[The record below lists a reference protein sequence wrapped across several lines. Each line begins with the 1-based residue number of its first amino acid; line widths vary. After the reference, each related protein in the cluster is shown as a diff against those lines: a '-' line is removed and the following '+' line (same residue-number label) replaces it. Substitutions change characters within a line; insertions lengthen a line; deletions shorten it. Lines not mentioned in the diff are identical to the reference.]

1 VATDDLNTPLG
12 LNKKPPRFSLPPLFY
27 AGVAGVL
34 FMLLATFVIW
44 AFQDDVPL
52 GGEPMVVVHA
62 DVANTDGDSADKKP
76 SRGRKADPVGKGGER
91 GAAASGAPRGGA
103 PATDGAKAEGKVAEG
118 TEAKPDGKTAAQDAA
133 PQDKA
138 AGRGEQV
145 VTIIDGKSGARQEVK
160 IPGSDTAVANV
171 DPQLIEMTPNGP
183 VPRISGDGLRPA
195 QAYAK
200 PVPTKINSPQ
210 IAVVVTGLGISA
222 NTTAEA
228 INKLPGPITLAFAPY
243 AGDLERL
250 AGKARGLGHELLLQI
265 PMEPFDYPE
274 NDPGPQTLVT
284 SLTPEQN
291 IDRLQWLLS
300 RLQGY
305 VGVTNQ
311 MGARFTASELSLSPI
326 LREVSRRG
334 LVYVDDGNSP
344 RSLAGQIAGGS
355 GLPFTKSNVAL
366 DAVPSAV
373 EIDRAL
379 ARLEAAARENGLA
392 VGFAMALPV
401 SIERIALWAKAA
413 EGRGFTLVPISMA
426 AARGKS
432 T

>member
-12 LNKKPPRFSLPPLFY
+12 LNKKLAKFRLPPLFY
-27 AGVAGVL
+27 AGLAVA
-34 FMLLATFVIW
+34 FALLLVTFGFW
-44 AFQDDVPL
+44 TFQDDDPL

-62 DVANTDGDSADKKP
+62 DVAAAEGEVAEKKP
-76 SRGRKADPVGKGGER
+76 IYARKSDPTGK
-91 GAAASGAPRGGA
+91 AAAAAKDPHADSPDQEKPKGKDQGGA
-103 PATDGAKAEGKVAEG
+103 DTKA
-118 TEAKPDGKTAAQDAA
+118 EAKPE
-133 PQDKA
+133 DKPT
-138 AGRGEQV
+138 GRNEQV

-160 IPGSDTAVANV
+160 IPGSADMAVASV
-171 DPQLIEMTPNGP
+171 DPQLVEVTRNGP
-183 VPRISGDGLRPA
+183 IPRVSIDGLRAA

-200 PVPTKINSPQ
+200 PVPTKVNSPQ
-210 IAVVVTGLGISA
+210 ISIVVTGLGISA

-243 AGDLERL
+243 GSDLERL

-291 IDRLQWLLS
+291 IDRLQWLMS
-300 RLQGY
+300 RIQGY

-326 LREVSRRG
+326 LREISKRG
-334 LVYVDDGNSP
+334 LIYVDDGNSP
-344 RSLAGQIAGGS
+344 RSLASQIAGGNA
-355 GLPFTKSNVAL
+355 LPFTKANMVL
-366 DAVPSAV
+366 DAVPSAA

-379 ARLEAAARENGLA
+379 SRLEAMARENGMA

-401 SIERIALWAKAA
+401 SIDRIAVWAKSA
-413 EGRGFTLVPISMA
+413 EGRGFTLAPISMA